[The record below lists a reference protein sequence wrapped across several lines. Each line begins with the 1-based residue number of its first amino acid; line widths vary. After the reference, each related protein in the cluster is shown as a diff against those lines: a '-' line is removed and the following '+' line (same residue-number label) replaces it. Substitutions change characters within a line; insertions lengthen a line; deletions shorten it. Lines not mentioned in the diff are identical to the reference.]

1 MESQRDDVK
10 RILLVEDDE
19 LFRRSLLSYLG
30 ILGYE
35 TVVAESAE
43 EALEKEKQERE
54 HIGLVLTDFHL
65 LRMNGIDLV
74 RNLRSAGLKIPAIL
88 ISGFLSEEVRQM
100 ATEARIDAVLRKPA
114 DLMKLKDLIP
124 GLLSSPA

>member
-1 MESQRDDVK
+1 MESQRADVK

-35 TVVAESAE
+35 AIVAGSAE
-43 EALEKEKQERE
+43 EALEKQRRE
-54 HIGLVLTDFHL
+54 PVDLVLTDFHL

-74 RNLRSAGLKIPAIL
+74 RTLRSAGSQIPAIL
-88 ISGFLSEEVRQM
+88 ISGFLSDEVRQM
-100 ATEARIDAVLRKPA
+100 AHDVRINAVLRKPA
-114 DLMKLKDLIP
+114 DLLKLKDLLP
-124 GLLSSPA
+124 GLLGTLAS

>member
-1 MESQRDDVK
+1 VEPQRAETK

-35 TVVAESAE
+35 TVTAASAE
-43 EALEKEKQERE
+43 EALQKQKQQP
-54 HIGLVLTDFHL
+54 IDLVLTDFHL

-74 RNLRSAGLKIPAIL
+74 RTLRSAGSTIPAIL
-88 ISGFLSEEVRQM
+88 ISGFLSDEVRQM
-100 ATEARIDAVLRKPA
+100 AHDVRIDAVLRKPA
-114 DLMKLKDLIP
+114 DLLKLKDLLP
-124 GLLSSPA
+124 GLLGTMT

>member
-1 MESQRDDVK
+1 MEPQRADVK

-19 LFRRSLLSYLG
+19 LFRRSLLTFID

-35 TVVAESAE
+35 AVVAASAE
-43 EALEKEKQERE
+43 EALEKQDHEPVD
-54 HIGLVLTDFHL
+54 LVVTDFHL
-65 LRMNGIDLV
+65 TRMNGVDLV
-74 RNLRSAGLKIPAIL
+74 RALRSAGSKIPAIL

-100 ATEARIDAVLRKPA
+100 ARDVRIDAVLRKPA

-124 GLLSSPA
+124 GLLGTLA

>member
-1 MESQRDDVK
+1 VEPQRAETK

-35 TVVAESAE
+35 TVTAASAE
-43 EALEKEKQERE
+43 EALQKQKQQPVD
-54 HIGLVLTDFHL
+54 LVLTDFHL

-74 RNLRSAGLKIPAIL
+74 RTLRSAGSTIPAIL
-88 ISGFLSEEVRQM
+88 ISGFLSDEVRQM
-100 ATEARIDAVLRKPA
+100 AHDVRIDAVLRKPA
-114 DLMKLKDLIP
+114 DLLKLKDLLP
-124 GLLSSPA
+124 GLLGTMT

>member
-1 MESQRDDVK
+1 MESQRAAVK

-35 TVVAESAE
+35 AVVAGSAE
-43 EALEKEKQERE
+43 EALEKQEHE
-54 HIGLVLTDFHL
+54 PVDLVLTDFHL

-74 RNLRSAGLKIPAIL
+74 RALRSAGSQSPAIL

-100 ATEARIDAVLRKPA
+100 ANDVRIDAVLRKPA
-114 DLMKLKDLIP
+114 DLLRLKDLLP
-124 GLLSSPA
+124 GLLGTVAS

>member
-1 MESQRDDVK
+1 MEPQRADTK

-35 TVVAESAE
+35 AVVAASAE
-43 EALEKEKQERE
+43 EALQKQKQQPVD
-54 HIGLVLTDFHL
+54 LVLTDFHL
-65 LRMNGIDLV
+65 MRMNGIDLV
-74 RNLRSAGLKIPAIL
+74 RTLRSTGSTIPAIL

-100 ATEARIDAVLRKPA
+100 ARDVRIDAVLRKPA
-114 DLMKLKDLIP
+114 DLLKLKELLP
-124 GLLSSPA
+124 GLLGTMA

>member
-1 MESQRDDVK
+1 MESQRADVK

-35 TVVAESAE
+35 AIVAGSAE
-43 EALEKEKQERE
+43 EALEKQRRE
-54 HIGLVLTDFHL
+54 PADLVLTDFHL

-74 RNLRSAGLKIPAIL
+74 RTLRSAGSQIPAIL
-88 ISGFLSEEVRQM
+88 ISGFLSDEVRQM
-100 ATEARIDAVLRKPA
+100 AHDVRINAVLRKPA
-114 DLMKLKDLIP
+114 DLLKLKDLLP
-124 GLLSSPA
+124 GLLGTLAS

>member
-1 MESQRDDVK
+1 MEAQRAENK

-35 TVVAESAE
+35 AVVAASAE
-43 EALEKEKQERE
+43 EALEKQEHE
-54 HIGLVLTDFHL
+54 PIDLVLTDFHL

-74 RNLRSAGLKIPAIL
+74 RTLRSTGSKIPAIL

-100 ATEARIDAVLRKPA
+100 ASEVRIDAVLRKPA
-114 DLMKLKDLIP
+114 DLLKLKDLLP
-124 GLLSSPA
+124 GLLGTMA

>member
-1 MESQRDDVK
+1 MESQRAVVK

-19 LFRRSLLSYLG
+19 LFRRSLLSYIG

-35 TVVAESAE
+35 AVVAASAE
-43 EALEKEKQERE
+43 EALEKQEHE
-54 HIGLVLTDFHL
+54 PVDLVLTDFHL

-74 RNLRSAGLKIPAIL
+74 RTLRSTGSQIPAIL

-100 ATEARIDAVLRKPA
+100 ARDVRINAVLRKPA
-114 DLMKLKDLIP
+114 DLLKLKELIP
-124 GLLSSPA
+124 GLLSAAA

>member
-1 MESQRDDVK
+1 MNAQRAGTK

-35 TVVAESAE
+35 AVVAASAE
-43 EALEKEKQERE
+43 EALEKRDLQP
-54 HIGLVLTDFHL
+54 IDLVLTDFHL

-74 RNLRSAGLKIPAIL
+74 RTLRSSGSTIPAIL

-100 ATEARIDAVLRKPA
+100 AHDVRIDAVLRKPA
-114 DLMKLKDLIP
+114 DLLKLKDLIP
-124 GLLSSPA
+124 GLLGNAA